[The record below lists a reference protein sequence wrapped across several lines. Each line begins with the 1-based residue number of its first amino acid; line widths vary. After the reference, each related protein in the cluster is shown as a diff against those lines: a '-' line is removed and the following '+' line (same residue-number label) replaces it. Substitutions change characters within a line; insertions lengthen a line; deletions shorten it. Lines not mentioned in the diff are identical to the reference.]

1 MCQEG
6 MVRADPV
13 NSRDAP
19 RRQAPEAAPSF
30 DTRIPSPVPS
40 PSVMSATLTPGPAV
54 LLLSGGMDSTTL
66 LWHLRAEGRDRPL
79 HTLSIDYGQRHRIE
93 LESAAVL
100 SRRAG
105 AASHQVLPL
114 DPGAIGGSPLT
125 EAALEVPAA
134 SEDRQID
141 TVVPF
146 RNLLFVTLAAAC
158 AERLGAPDLYLA
170 PVRDDHEAYRDCRR
184 EFYDS
189 LEQTLRLGAAR
200 ELAFRIHTPFVE
212 RTKTEV
218 VALGMGLGV
227 PWELTHTC
235 YTGRRPACGRCD
247 ACSERLAA
255 FAANDAADPL
265 PCEKEHGRS

>member
-1 MCQEG
+1 MTTASE
-6 MVRADPV
+6 
-13 NSRDAP
+13 
-19 RRQAPEAAPSF
+19 
-30 DTRIPSPVPS
+30 
-40 PSVMSATLTPGPAV
+40 PAV

-66 LWHLRAEGRDRPL
+66 LWHLRAGRPDHPV
-79 HTLSIDYGQRHRIE
+79 HTLSIDYGQRHRVEI
-93 LESAAVL
+93 ESAAAL
-100 SRRAG
+100 SARAG

-114 DPGAIGGSPLT
+114 DPGAFGGNPLT
-125 EAALEVPAA
+125 DDSLDVPAA

-158 AERLGAPDLYLA
+158 AEGLGAADIYIA

-200 ELAFRIHTPFVE
+200 DKAFRIHTPFAE
-212 RTKTEV
+212 RTKVEV
-218 VALGMGLGV
+218 VALGMRLGV

-255 FAANDAADPL
+255 FAANGAVDPL
-265 PCEKEHGRS
+265 PCELERTGGAAPRERRGQSTGARVPSPRR

>member
-1 MCQEG
+1 M
-6 MVRADPV
+6 
-13 NSRDAP
+13 
-19 RRQAPEAAPSF
+19 
-30 DTRIPSPVPS
+30 
-40 PSVMSATLTPGPAV
+40 TPASEPAV

-66 LWHLRAEGRDRPL
+66 LWHLRTERPDHPV

-93 LESAAVL
+93 LESAATL
-100 SRRAG
+100 SARAG

-114 DPGAIGGSPLT
+114 DPGAFGGSPLT
-125 EAALEVPAA
+125 DDSLDVPAA

-158 AERLGAPDLYLA
+158 AEGLGAADIYIA

-200 ELAFRIHTPFVE
+200 DTAFRIHTPFVE
-212 RTKTEV
+212 RTKVEV
-218 VALGMGLGV
+218 VALGMRLGV

-255 FAANDAADPL
+255 FAANGAVDPL
-265 PCEKEHGRS
+265 PCELERTGGAAPRERRVQSTGARVPSPRR

>member
-1 MCQEG
+1 M
-6 MVRADPV
+6 
-13 NSRDAP
+13 
-19 RRQAPEAAPSF
+19 
-30 DTRIPSPVPS
+30 
-40 PSVMSATLTPGPAV
+40 SVTPAPAV

-66 LWHLRAEGRDRPL
+66 LWHLRAEAPDRPV

-93 LESAAVL
+93 LESAAAL
-100 SRRAG
+100 SVRAG

-125 EAALEVPAA
+125 DAALEVPAA
-134 SEDRQID
+134 SEDRQTD

-146 RNLLFVTLAAAC
+146 RNLLFVALAAAW
-158 AERLGAPDLYLA
+158 AEGLGAADLYAA
-170 PVRDDHEAYRDCRR
+170 PVRDDYEAYRDCRR

-189 LEQTLRLGAAR
+189 LERTLRLGAAR
-200 ELAFRIHTPFVE
+200 ETAFRVRTPFVR

-218 VALGMGLGV
+218 VALGIGLGV
-227 PWELTHTC
+227 PWALTHTC

-255 FAANDAADPL
+255 FAANGAADPL
-265 PCEKEHGRS
+265 PYERREAGR

>member
-1 MCQEG
+1 M
-6 MVRADPV
+6 
-13 NSRDAP
+13 
-19 RRQAPEAAPSF
+19 
-30 DTRIPSPVPS
+30 
-40 PSVMSATLTPGPAV
+40 TPASEPAV

-66 LWHLRAEGRDRPL
+66 LWHLRTERPDHPV
-79 HTLSIDYGQRHRIE
+79 HTLSIDYRQRHRIE
-93 LESAAVL
+93 LESAAAL
-100 SRRAG
+100 SARAG

-114 DPGAIGGSPLT
+114 DPGAFGGSPLT
-125 EAALEVPAA
+125 DDSLDVPAA

-158 AERLGAPDLYLA
+158 AEGLGAADIYIA

-200 ELAFRIHTPFVE
+200 DTAFRIHTPFVE
-212 RTKTEV
+212 RTKVEV
-218 VALGMGLGV
+218 VALGMRLGV

-255 FAANDAADPL
+255 FRANGVRDPL
-265 PCEKEHGRS
+265 AYEIDGDRGVPP